1 MYNSLGNSYMWNM
14 LNRDGAAAQKA
25 LEAKKVGEL
34 VSPAQMPIP
43 VSKYRNRLKSPIA
56 SKVFEW
62 VETGKIQMIYT
73 DPSFRVPTFM
83 PFMTVMDASAKEAVG
98 LIYLASCNAT
108 KAENEYDCDEYRLKS
123 ALEACYFSLKFFD
136 KRDSPKL
143 TQTSIIHP
151 AVSIYAFMVAESIN
165 RKHSIRVDPDTY
177 NQILYLLS
185 FFFVKTVMGIDRD
198 KDVMESYC
206 LRQTTNPNLQ
216 QIHRVTEQFEDS
228 DFVSIDKL
236 LTKMISVP
244 ELKKKLGNLTV
255 SNFTEAFINTYDA
268 VALLALENMSYLVF
282 NVLSV
287 LNATYANNYHV
298 LKQIMGE
305 NGKKLYSALV
315 VGLGDV

>member
-1 MYNSLGNSYMWNM
+1 MYNSLSSSYMWNM
-14 LNRDGAAAQKA
+14 LNRDGAATKKA

-34 VSPAQMPIP
+34 VSLSNMPIP
-43 VSKYRNRLKSPIA
+43 VNKYRNRLKSPIC

-62 VETGKIQMIYT
+62 VELGKIQMIYT
-73 DPSFRVPTFM
+73 DPSFRVPAFM
-83 PFMTVMDASAKEAVG
+83 PFMVVMDGVAKEAVG
-98 LIYLASCNAT
+98 LVYLANCKAT
-108 KAENEYDCDEYRLKS
+108 KSENEYDCDEYRLKS
-123 ALEACYFSLKFFD
+123 ALESCYFALKFFD

-177 NQILYLLS
+177 NQVLYLLS
-185 FFFVKTVMGIDRD
+185 YFFVRTVMGIDRD
-198 KDVMESYC
+198 KEIMENYC
-206 LRQTTNPNLQ
+206 LRQTTTPNLQ

-228 DFVSIDKL
+228 DYASIDKL
-236 LTKMISVP
+236 LTKMVSLP
-244 ELKKKLGNLTV
+244 ELKKRLGNLTV
-255 SNFTEAFINTYDA
+255 SNFTETFINTYDA

-287 LNATYANNYHV
+287 LNATYINNYHV
-298 LKQIMGE
+298 IKQIMGE

-315 VGLGDV
+315 VGLGDL